1 MSIGAK
7 LKDEDDVGDESF
19 GLSEIDRSSN
29 SPCGMGGVV
38 NNKIDKS
45 RSPFDNLFKKQVDET
60 DSDSPYSP
68 QKN

>member
-29 SPCGMGGVV
+29 SPSGMGGVV

-45 RSPFDNLFKKQVDET
+45 RSPFDNLFKKRVDET